1 MLKPRDVVIA
11 WVQFTDTPEIKA
23 RPAVVLFQEY
33 GNVVVAG

>member
-1 MLKPRDVVIA
+1 MLKPGDVVIA
-11 WVQFTDTPEIKA
+11 RVQFTDTPEIKA